1 MEARDTEGGR
11 EEAREKDESKEEWEK
26 ERGEREKKY
35 QCLFYNIHQ
44 SSRDHSLGGL
54 TIRHK

>member
-11 EEAREKDESKEEWEK
+11 EEAREKDESKEEEWEK
-26 ERGEREKKY
+26 EGGKREKISVS
-35 QCLFYNIHQ
+35 FYNIHQ
-44 SSRDHSLGGL
+44 SSRDHSLDVL